1 MLLHGQGSRTA
12 KHESS
17 VNQFK
22 GRYASRGIHI
32 DYVISGN
39 IHSARIG
46 DTYARSSS
54 LVGANDYSEKALNL
68 SGRASQNLYVFYKN
82 GNRDGIKVDLQYVDN
97 KGYNIDKSLEAY
109 NPKSQEKLS
118 TKTTILE
125 IKI

>member
-1 MLLHGQGSRTA
+1 MDI
-12 KHESS
+12 
-17 VNQFK
+17 FK
-22 GRYASRGIHI
+22 REPKE
-32 DYVISGN
+32 
-39 IHSARIG
+39 G
-46 DTYARSSS
+46 DIITFAQYARSSS

-68 SGRASQNLYVFYKN
+68 SGRASQNLYIFYKN

-118 TKTTILE
+118 QKTTILE

>member
-1 MLLHGQGSRTA
+1 M
-12 KHESS
+12 
-17 VNQFK
+17 
-22 GRYASRGIHI
+22 
-32 DYVISGN
+32 
-39 IHSARIG
+39 
-46 DTYARSSS
+46 
-54 LVGANDYSEKALNL
+54 
-68 SGRASQNLYVFYKN
+68 YVFYKN